1 MINAAINYIG
11 RANGVSLASRAKYFR
26 RMDVLKIRRWLR
38 DHGLNSHMTI
48 EAFSTEIAL
57 KTPEGVVMQI
67 RSGENC
73 LGFFGG
79 ELNPDEKPVEGAQ
92 RELFEE
98 TGLWLEED
106 EFVPKEIYSHHHT
119 YPSGDRVYYHTYRYV
134 VSYPT
139 VPLIEID
146 NESKGFVVVKHSM
159 IKDHVDFLKKVLD
172 TKIPSLISW
181 ERVFFYYLFL
191 II

>member
-1 MINAAINYIG
+1 MRVLYKSDVRDVTLMINAAINYIG
-11 RANGVSLASRAKYFR
+11 RANGVSLASRTKYFR

-38 DHGLNSHMTI
+38 DHGLNSHMTV

-57 KTPEGVVMQI
+57 KTPDGVVMQI

-98 TGLWLEED
+98 TGLWLEDD
-106 EFVPKEIYSHHHT
+106 EFVPKEIYSHHHPIPAGT
-119 YPSGDRVYYHTYRYV
+119 EYTII
-134 VSYPT
+134 PT
-139 VPLIEID
+139 GTLYSIPP
-146 NESKGFVVVKHSM
+146 
-159 IKDHVDFLKKVLD
+159 FL
-172 TKIPSLISW
+172 
-181 ERVFFYYLFL
+181 
-191 II
+191 